1 VIQRYDAMAD
11 APQTPEAL
19 LESALGNPSVPG
31 TFLCC
36 AALNG
41 ATKPRIYLLHVLS
54 KYVPAMDGQVT
65 PWDNRL
71 FGFLGEILKDQAMTI
86 AIPTSAFNVVQC
98 AVYDDIRFSTELIN
112 INDGDYFPRLYASAQ
127 DAQVMQA

>member
-1 VIQRYDAMAD
+1 MAD

-41 ATKPRIYLLHVLS
+41 ATKTRIYLLHVLS

-86 AIPTSAFNVVQC
+86 AIPLS

-112 INDGDYFPRLYASAQ
+112 INDGDNFPRLNASAQ